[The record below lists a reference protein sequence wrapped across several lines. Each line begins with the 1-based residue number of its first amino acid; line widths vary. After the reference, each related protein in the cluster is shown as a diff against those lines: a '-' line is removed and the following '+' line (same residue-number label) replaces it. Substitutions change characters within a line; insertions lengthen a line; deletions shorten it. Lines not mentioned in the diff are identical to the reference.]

1 MSDLVINK
9 MITNKN
15 RSISNRGVGKIKY
28 LVKHYVGA
36 TGGALANCKHFRD
49 TYIGASAHYFVG
61 HNGENWQCV
70 EDKDVAWHV
79 GAKRYKHRY
88 CRNSN
93 SIGVELCVRKDAS
106 GRWYYTEATK
116 KAAIE
121 LFAYLMKKYNIPI
134 SNVLRHY
141 DVTGKIC
148 PEPDVLSAPV
158 WDTFKTELLLAVNGS
173 STSES
178 QDIVQGVI
186 QDAVSTSSVPYRIKV
201 ANVAKGDVL
210 WIRKT
215 PSAVAIR
222 IGYLKC
228 DDNNVYTI
236 VAEQNGWGKLKSGI
250 GWINLRYT
258 KRV

>member
-61 HNGENWQCV
+61 HNGEIWQCV

-79 GAKRYKHRY
+79 GAKRYKHKY

-93 SIGVELCVRKDAS
+93 SIGVELCVKKDSS

-121 LFAYLMKKYNIPI
+121 LFVFLMKKYNIPI

-148 PEPDVLSAPV
+148 PEPDVLSVPI
-158 WDTFKTELLLAVNGS
+158 WDTFKTELQIAVNEASVSG
-173 STSES
+173 S
-178 QDIVQGVI
+178 QDATG
-186 QDAVSTSSVPYRIKV
+186 TSGVPYKIKV
-201 ANVAKGDVL
+201 AHVAKGDAL
-210 WIRKT
+210 WIRKA
-215 PSAVAIR
+215 PSAKAISV
-222 IGYLKC
+222 GCLKY
-228 DDNNVYTI
+228 DDNNMYTI

>member
-9 MITNKN
+9 MITSKN
-15 RSISNRGVGKIKY
+15 RSVSNRGVGKIKY

-49 TYIGASAHYFVG
+49 TYRGASAHYFVG
-61 HNGENWQCV
+61 HNGEIWQCV

-79 GAKRYKHRY
+79 GAKKYKHKY

-93 SIGVELCVRKDAS
+93 SIGIELCVRKDAS

-121 LFAYLMKKYNIPI
+121 LFAFLMKEYNIPI

-141 DVTGKIC
+141 DVTGKVC
-148 PEPDVLSAPV
+148 PEPDVSSVPI
-158 WDTFKTELLLAVNGS
+158 WDTFKAELQAAVGGTSDGGS
-173 STSES
+173 QST
-178 QDIVQGVI
+178 G
-186 QDAVSTSSVPYRIKV
+186 VPYQVKV

-215 PSAVAIR
+215 PSAQAAST
-222 IGYLKC
+222 GSLKYN
-228 DDNNVYTI
+228 DNNVYTI

>member
-9 MITNKN
+9 MITNVN

-49 TYIGASAHYFVG
+49 TYRGASAHYFVG
-61 HNGENWQCV
+61 HNGEIWQCV

-79 GAKRYKHRY
+79 GAKKYKHRY

-93 SIGVELCVRKDAS
+93 SIGVELCVRRDAS

-141 DVTGKIC
+141 DVTGKVC

-158 WDTFKTELLLAVNGS
+158 WDTFKTELQIAVNG
-173 STSES
+173 TSVS
-178 QDIVQGVI
+178 GP
-186 QDAVSTSSVPYRIKV
+186 QDATGTSGVPYRVKV
-201 ANVAKGDVL
+201 AHVAKGDVL

-215 PSAVAIR
+215 PSAKAAST
-222 IGYLKC
+222 GCLQYN
-228 DDNNVYTI
+228 DNNAYTI
-236 VAEQNGWGKLKSGI
+236 VAEQSGWGKLKSGI
-250 GWINLRYT
+250 GWINLKYT

>member
-9 MITNKN
+9 MITNVN

-61 HNGENWQCV
+61 HNGEIWQCV

-79 GAKRYKHRY
+79 GAKKYKHRY

-93 SIGVELCVRKDAS
+93 SIGVELCVRRDAS

-141 DVTGKIC
+141 DVTGKVC
-148 PEPDVLSAPV
+148 PEPDVSSIPI
-158 WDTFKTELLLAVNGS
+158 WNTFKADLQAAVNG
-173 STSES
+173 TSVS
-178 QDIVQGVI
+178 GP
-186 QDAVSTSSVPYRIKV
+186 QDATGTSGVPYKIKV

-215 PSAVAIR
+215 PSAKAAST
-222 IGYLKC
+222 GCLQYN
-228 DDNNVYTI
+228 DNNAYTI

-250 GWINLRYT
+250 GWINLKYT

>member
-9 MITNKN
+9 MITNVN
-15 RSISNRGVGKIKY
+15 RSVSNRGVGKIKY

-61 HNGENWQCV
+61 HNGEIWQCV

-93 SIGVELCVRKDAS
+93 SIGVELCVKKDAS

-121 LFAYLMKKYNIPI
+121 LFAYLMKEYNIPI

-141 DVTGKIC
+141 DVTGKVC
-148 PEPDVLSAPV
+148 PEPDVSSVPV
-158 WDTFKTELLLAVNGS
+158 WDTFKADLQAAVSGTS
-173 STSES
+173 VSRPQDATSTS
-178 QDIVQGVI
+178 G
-186 QDAVSTSSVPYRIKV
+186 VPYKVKV
-201 ANVAKGDVL
+201 ANVVKGDVL

-215 PSAVAIR
+215 PSVKAAST
-222 IGYLKC
+222 GCLQYN
-228 DDNNVYTI
+228 DNNAYTI
-236 VAEQNGWGKLKSGI
+236 IAEQNGWGKLKSGI
-250 GWINLRYT
+250 GWINLKYT

>member
-1 MSDLVINK
+1 MSDLVINR
-9 MITNKN
+9 MITNVN

-61 HNGENWQCV
+61 HNGEIWQCV

-79 GAKRYKHRY
+79 GAKKYKHRY

-93 SIGVELCVRKDAS
+93 SIGVELCVRRDAS

-141 DVTGKIC
+141 DVTGKVC
-148 PEPDVLSAPV
+148 PEPDVLSAPI
-158 WDTFKTELLLAVNGS
+158 WDTFKTELQIAVNK
-173 STSES
+173 TSVS
-178 QDIVQGVI
+178 GP
-186 QDAVSTSSVPYRIKV
+186 QDATGTSGVPYKIKV
-201 ANVAKGDVL
+201 ANVVKGDVL

-215 PSAVAIR
+215 PSAKAAST
-222 IGYLKC
+222 GCLWYN
-228 DDNNVYTI
+228 DNNAYTI

-250 GWINLRYT
+250 GWINLKYT

>member
-9 MITNKN
+9 MITSKN

-61 HNGENWQCV
+61 HDGEIWQCV
-70 EDKDVAWHV
+70 EDKDVAWHI
-79 GAKRYKHRY
+79 GAKRYKHKY

-93 SIGVELCVRKDAS
+93 SIGVELCVKKDSS

-121 LFAYLMKKYNIPI
+121 LFVFLMKKYNIPI

-141 DVTGKIC
+141 DVTGKVC

-158 WDTFKTELLLAVNGS
+158 WDTFKTELQIAVNEAFVSG
-173 STSES
+173 S
-178 QDIVQGVI
+178 QDATG
-186 QDAVSTSSVPYRIKV
+186 TSGVPYKIKV
-201 ANVAKGDVL
+201 AHVAKGDVL
-210 WIRKT
+210 WIRKA
-215 PSAVAIR
+215 PSAKAISV
-222 IGYLKC
+222 GCLKY